1 MPLIEYSAGIARELE
16 QDAWTVVEDGQEI
29 PEQGNVVVS
38 PTRAQSLDIGRE
50 GRIGLLFRPDD
61 EAEAHADLVRR
72 APFIAVDFPK
82 FTDGR
87 GYSTASVL
95 RGRMGYEGP
104 LRATGDVLPDQ
115 VFYLARVGFDQLELR
130 SDKSAHTAIEAL
142 SAFSVRY
149 QASTDGP
156 PLFRQRR

>member
-1 MPLIEYSAGIARELE
+1 MPLIEYTAGQAREIE
-16 QDAWTVVEDGQEI
+16 AQPWTFVEEGQEI
-29 PEQGNVVVS
+29 PERGNVVVS
-38 PTRAQSLDIGRE
+38 PKRAQTLDIQRE
-50 GRIGLLFRPDD
+50 GRIGLLFSPDE

-72 APFIAVDFPK
+72 APFIAVTFPK

-95 RGRMGYEGP
+95 RGRLGYEGP

-115 VFYLARVGFDQLELR
+115 VFYMARVGFDQLELR
-130 SDKSAHTAIEAL
+130 SDKSAQTAIDAL